1 MMDADTDDVHLVR
14 AAQGGNKSAFAL
26 LLTRRRTL
34 LVSLCRRVLGD
45 DDAAQDV
52 AQEASLQ
59 AYLSLDRLRRAEQ
72 FGPWLCGIGLNLC
85 RHRLRRRQRDMASW
99 DALYGGRYDPTRD
112 IPDEGIGPDERAE
125 LIDLRGRV
133 QRAVAD
139 LPRGQRAAVVLF
151 YLHGLSH
158 AETAAQLGID
168 TGAVKTRLHKAR
180 GTLRKALWELWEEEQ
195 DMTTTTADT
204 ALVRVRID
212 GVRKNLK
219 SGQCVIIL
227 QESDG
232 PKDVDQSRGLFVW
245 TGEVEADALA
255 RTLRKEETPRPLT
268 YTLMVNLLHAGAL
281 RVREVQIH
289 TLAAEVFYAAIVVE
303 GPMGIQRVDARPS
316 DAINLAAIVAAPI
329 SVARAILDANGV
341 TWQRHTT
348 HDEHGREDVEETGYG
363 PDGQQTYHIR
373 RRTIRDE
380 SGRDVIE
387 NTSLDASGKE
397 INRMIFDPESPIAAG
412 PAARRLRRPAPGR
425 SV

>member
-1 MMDADTDDVHLVR
+1 MDGDTDDVRLVR
-14 AAQGGNKSAFAL
+14 AAQGGDKSAFAL

-85 RHRLRRRQRDMASW
+85 RHRLRRQRDMSSW
-99 DALYGGRYDPTRD
+99 DALYGGRHDPTRD
-112 IPDEGIGPDERAE
+112 IPDKGIGPDERAE

-139 LPRGQRAAVVLF
+139 LPRGQRA
-151 YLHGLSH
+151 
-158 AETAAQLGID
+158 
-168 TGAVKTRLHKAR
+168 
-180 GTLRKALWELWEEEQ
+180 
-195 DMTTTTADT
+195 
-204 ALVRVRID
+204 
-212 GVRKNLK
+212 
-219 SGQCVIIL
+219 
-227 QESDG
+227 
-232 PKDVDQSRGLFVW
+232 
-245 TGEVEADALA
+245 
-255 RTLRKEETPRPLT
+255 
-268 YTLMVNLLHAGAL
+268 
-281 RVREVQIH
+281 
-289 TLAAEVFYAAIVVE
+289 
-303 GPMGIQRVDARPS
+303 
-316 DAINLAAIVAAPI
+316 
-329 SVARAILDANGV
+329 ILDANGV

-348 HDEHGREDVEETGYG
+348 QDEHGREDVEETGYG

-397 INRMIFDPESPIAAG
+397 INRMLFDPITK
-412 PAARRLRRPAPGR
+412 AP
-425 SV
+425 VDVATPEELQATVDVL

>member
-1 MMDADTDDVHLVR
+1 MMDADTDDVRLVR
-14 AAQGGNKSAFAL
+14 AAQNGDKSAFAL
-26 LLTRRRTL
+26 LLTRHRTL
-34 LVSLCRRVLGD
+34 LVALCRRVLGD

-59 AYLSLDRLRRAEQ
+59 AYLSLDRLQRVER

-112 IPDEGIGPDERAE
+112 IPDEDIGLDERAE
-125 LIDLRGRV
+125 LLDLRGRV
-133 QRAVAD
+133 QRAVAG

-151 YLHGLSH
+151 YLHGFSH
-158 AETAAQLGID
+158 AETAAQLGVGI
-168 TGAVKTRLHKAR
+168 GAVKTRLHKAR

-195 DMTTTTADT
+195 DMTTTTIAETTADMP
-204 ALVRVRID
+204 LVRVRID

-227 QESDG
+227 QENDG
-232 PKDVDQSRGLFVW
+232 LKDKDVDQSRGLFVW

-268 YTLMVNLLHAGAL
+268 YTLMANLLHAGAL

-303 GPMGIQRVDARPS
+303 GPAGVQRVDARPS
-316 DAINLAAIVAAPI
+316 DAINLAAIIDAPI

-341 TWQRHTT
+341 TWQRRTT
-348 HDEHGREDVEETGYG
+348 YDEQGQEDVEETGYG
-363 PDGQQTYHIR
+363 PDGQQSYHTR

-387 NTSLDASGKE
+387 NTSFDASGKE
-397 INRMIFDPESPIAAG
+397 IDRMLFDPATKAAKG
-412 PAARRLRRPAPGR
+412 
-425 SV
+425 

>member
-1 MMDADTDDVHLVR
+1 MDGDTDDVRLVR
-14 AAQGGNKSAFAL
+14 AAQDGDKSAFAL

-85 RHRLRRRQRDMASW
+85 RHRLRRRQRDMSSW
-99 DALYGGRYDPTRD
+99 DALYGGCYDPTRD

-139 LPRGQRAAVVLF
+139 LPGGQRAAIVLF
-151 YLHGLSH
+151 YLHGFSH

-204 ALVRVRID
+204 ALVRVQID
-212 GVRKNLK
+212 AVRKNYK
-219 SGQCVIIL
+219 TGQWVIIL
-227 QESDG
+227 KEVDGRGESDR
-232 PKDVDQSRGLFVW
+232 SRGILLWV
-245 TGEVEADALA
+245 GEVEAEALA

-268 YTLMVNLLHAGAL
+268 YTLMANLLHAGAP

-289 TLAAEVFYAAIVVE
+289 TLADDVFYAAIVVG
-303 GPMGIQRVDARPS
+303 GPAGVQRVDARPS
-316 DAINLAAIVAAPI
+316 DALNLAAIVDAPI

-348 HDEHGREDVEETGYG
+348 YDEQGREDVEEMVYG

-373 RRTIRDE
+373 WRTIRDE

-397 INRMIFDPESPIAAG
+397 INRMIFDPETKVTVDVTAG
-412 PAARRLRRPAPGR
+412 PEGQQATHDVL
-425 SV
+425 